1 MTVRQKKHRIFKLI
15 VMCFI
20 KRWIISLFSFS
31 AHFPTRSQ
39 NIYSTA
45 QTLQRADVRAVFR
58 MVKESKQSAKW
69 FQTKFVF
76 MTPAHWGFDEVA
88 LKGQGWLS
96 FSFQVFPD
104 HIPHCTHDFSH
115 VPSLHTHPH
124 SVRVTPWCLTMSSWE
139 YSDSYM
145 L

>member
-1 MTVRQKKHRIFKLI
+1 MYF
-15 VMCFI
+15 M
-20 KRWIISLFSFS
+20 KRWVIYLFSFS
-31 AHFPTRSQ
+31 AHFPSCSQ

-58 MVKESKQSAKW
+58 MAKESKKSTKR
-69 FQTKFVF
+69 FQRKLVF
-76 MTPAHWGFDEVA
+76 MTPAHWSFDGVA

-96 FSFQVFPD
+96 FSFQVFPV
-104 HIPHCTHDFSH
+104 HIPHCTQNFSH
-115 VPSLHTHPH
+115 VLSLHTHPH
-124 SVRVTPWCLTMSSWE
+124 AVRVTPWCLTMSSWE